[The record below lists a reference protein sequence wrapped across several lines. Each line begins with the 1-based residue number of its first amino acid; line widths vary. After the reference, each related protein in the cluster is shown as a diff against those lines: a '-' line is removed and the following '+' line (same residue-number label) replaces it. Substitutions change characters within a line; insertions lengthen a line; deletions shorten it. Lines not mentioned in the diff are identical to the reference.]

1 MKNSD
6 SFQRFLF
13 EDMGIRGELV
23 RLDASW
29 QAVLQRH
36 TYPPNVSRQLGQTLA
51 AVTLLSGTIKF
62 KGALILQIQSRGP
75 LHTLV
80 VQATHRQTIR
90 GLAHWRD
97 PVPAGAMSEVFG
109 DGRLVLTIQN
119 EGADPYQGV
128 VALEGQNLASALES
142 YFSNSEQL
150 ATRLWLFA
158 DGQRAAGLF
167 LQALPAQAHAEDD
180 WTRLITLADTITEQE
195 MLNLP
200 FEDVLYRLYHE
211 EKVRLFEAEPV
222 VFRCTCSRQRIE
234 AMLLALGKADVEDI
248 LAEKG
253 RVEVD
258 CDFCNK
264 RYQFDP
270 VDIGALFSEEIK
282 STPSFTKH

>member
-13 EDMGIRGELV
+13 EDVGIRGELV

-36 TYPPNVSRQLGQTLA
+36 PYPANVSRHLGQALA
-51 AVTLLSGTIKF
+51 AVVLLSGTIKF
-62 KGALILQIQSRGP
+62 KGALIVQIQSQGP
-75 LHTLV
+75 LYTLV
-80 VQATHRQTIR
+80 AQATHRQTIR
-90 GLAHWRD
+90 GIAHWRD
-97 PVPAGAMSEVFG
+97 PVPEGSLREVFG
-109 DGRLVLTIQN
+109 EGRLVLTLQN
-119 EGADPYQGV
+119 DGTEPYQGV
-128 VALEGQNLASALES
+128 VALEGKSLASALES

-167 LQALPAQAHAEDD
+167 LQVLPAQIRAEDD
-180 WTRLITLADTITEQE
+180 WTRLVTLAETITEHE
-195 MLNLP
+195 MLHLP

-211 EKVRLFEAEPV
+211 EKVRVFEAEPV

-234 AMLLALGKADVEDI
+234 AMLLALGKAEVEDI
-248 LAEKG
+248 LEEKG
-253 RVEVD
+253 RIEVD

-264 RYQFDP
+264 RYQFDR
-270 VDIGALFSEEIK
+270 VDIGALFSDEIK
-282 STPSFTKH
+282 SAPSSTRH

>member
-6 SFQRFLF
+6 TFQRFLF

-36 TYPPNVSRQLGQTLA
+36 TYPLNVSRQLGQALA

-62 KGALILQIQSRGP
+62 KGALIIQTQSRGP

-97 PVPAGAMSEVFG
+97 PVPEGNLSEVFG
-109 DGRLVLTIQN
+109 EGRLVLTIQK
-119 EGADPYQGV
+119 EGEESYQGV
-128 VALEGQNLASALES
+128 VSLEGQCLAGALEG
-142 YFSNSEQL
+142 YFAHSEQL

-167 LQALPAQAHAEDD
+167 LQALPTQTPTEED
-180 WTRLITLADTITEQE
+180 WMRLVTLADTVTEHE
-195 MLNLP
+195 MLHLP
-200 FEDVLYRLYHE
+200 FEDLLYRLYHE

-222 VFRCTCSRQRIE
+222 VFRCSCSRQRIE
-234 AMLLALGKADVEDI
+234 DMLLALGKADVEDI

-253 RVEVD
+253 CLEVD

-264 RYQFDP
+264 RYQFDL
-270 VDIGALFSEEIK
+270 VDIGVLFSEEIK
-282 STPSFTKH
+282 SPPSSTKH

>member
-6 SFQRFLF
+6 TFQRFLF

-36 TYPPNVSRQLGQTLA
+36 TYPPNVSRQLGQALV

-62 KGALILQIQSRGP
+62 KGALIIQVQSRGP

-90 GLAHWRD
+90 GLAHWHD
-97 PVPAGAMSEVFG
+97 PVPAGALSEVFG
-109 DGRLVLTIQN
+109 EGRLVLTIQN
-119 EGADPYQGV
+119 EGAEPYQGV
-128 VALEGQNLASALES
+128 VALEGQCLSAALEN
-142 YFSNSEQL
+142 YFANSEQL

-167 LQALPAQAHAEDD
+167 LQVLPAQAHADDD
-180 WTRLITLADTITEQE
+180 WTRLVTLADTVTEHE
-195 MLNLP
+195 MLHLP
-200 FEDVLYRLYHE
+200 FEDLLYRLYHE

-222 VFRCTCSRQRIE
+222 VFRCSCSRQRIE
-234 AMLLALGKADVEDI
+234 DMLLALGKADVEAI
-248 LAEKG
+248 IAEKG
-253 RVEVD
+253 LVEVD

-264 RYQFDP
+264 RYQFDR

-282 STPSFTKH
+282 STPSSTRH

>member
-6 SFQRFLF
+6 SFQRFMF

-36 TYPPNVSRQLGQTLA
+36 TYPPNVSRQLGQALA

-62 KGALILQIQSRGP
+62 KGALIIQIQSRGP

-80 VQATHRQTIR
+80 VQATHRQTVR

-97 PVPAGAMSEVFG
+97 PVPEGALSEVFG
-109 DGRLVLTIQN
+109 EGRLVLTIQN
-119 EGADPYQGV
+119 EGAEPYQGV
-128 VALEGQNLASALES
+128 VALEGQSLSSALES

-158 DGQRAAGLF
+158 DGQYAAGLF
-167 LQALPAQAHAEDD
+167 LQVLPAQAHAEDD
-180 WTRLITLADTITEQE
+180 WTRLVMLADTITEHE
-195 MLNLP
+195 MLHLP

-234 AMLLALGKADVEDI
+234 DMLLALGKAEVEDI

-264 RYQFDP
+264 RYQFDR
-270 VDIGALFSEEIK
+270 VDIGALFSDEIK
-282 STPSFTKH
+282 SAPSSTRH